1 MTSPPGARG
10 SDTADER
17 PPLDHRGP
25 LTDLRVLDLTWVLSG
40 PFATLTLADLGAD
53 VVKCER
59 PPFGDVSRTTGPIID
74 GESGYFFSVNRG
86 KRSISIDLKEE
97 AGRDLFKQL
106 VAEFDVLVENFRPG
120 VREALG
126 LGYETLADVYPR
138 LIYCAISGYGQTGPM
153 REQPALDVVV
163 QGAGGVM
170 SVTGEPGGP
179 PARPGLSLADLA
191 AGLYGAI
198 GILAALRER
207 ESSGLGQ
214 FVDISM
220 LDCQIAIQENAFMR
234 YHLTGEPPQALGT
247 RHPTAVPFQA
257 FQTADGYLVIAL
269 AWSVPNQWHLLCAEL
284 GLVEIADDERVA
296 TAAARSRNHAEL
308 EPLLA
313 AAFLE
318 RTTEEWVTPFQE
330 YGIPCGPL
338 NTIPQTAALP
348 QVAERNMLV
357 PTPHH
362 TLGEVPLPNTPVKLS
377 RTPGGIAG
385 TSPDLGEHS
394 REVLRNMLGLDDAA
408 LDSLIERGLVAVERP
423 ELELG

>member
-1 MTSPPGARG
+1 VASSGTTEG
-10 SDTADER
+10 R
-17 PPLDHRGP
+17 PSLNRRGP
-25 LTDLRVLDLTWVLSG
+25 LTGLRVLDLTWVLSG

-59 PPFGDVSRTTGPIID
+59 PPYGDVSRTTGPVID

-97 AGRDLFKQL
+97 EGRELFKQL

-120 VREALG
+120 TMDALG
-126 LGYETLADVYPR
+126 VGYEVLAQVNPR
-138 LIYCAISGYGQTGPM
+138 LVYCAISGYGQTGPM
-153 REQPALDVVV
+153 RDQPALDVVV

-170 SVTGEPGGP
+170 SVTGYPDGP
-179 PARPGLSLADLA
+179 PARPGLSLADVS

-198 GILAALRER
+198 GVLAALRER
-207 ESSGLGQ
+207 EQSGLGQ

-234 YHLTGEPPQALGT
+234 YHLTGEPPQRLGT

-284 GLVEIADDERVA
+284 GIVEIADDERFA
-296 TAAARSRNHAEL
+296 TAAARSRNHSEL

-318 RTTEEWVTPFQE
+318 RRTEEWLAPLQE
-330 YGIPCGPL
+330 FGIPCGPL
-338 NTIPQTAALP
+338 NTIPEAAALP
-348 QVAERNMLV
+348 QIAERDMLV
-357 PTPHH
+357 PIEHRTF
-362 TLGEVPLPNTPVKLS
+362 GRVPLPNTPVKLS
-377 RTPGGIAG
+377 RTPGGVAG
-385 TSPDLGEHS
+385 TSPDMGEHS
-394 REVLRNMLGLDDAA
+394 REVLAEVLGLDAA
-408 LDSLIERGLVAVERP
+408 TIEDLIARGLVSEERP
-423 ELELG
+423 DVDLG

>member
-1 MTSPPGARG
+1 MPSSAAPE
-10 SDTADER
+10 ER
-17 PPLDHRGP
+17 PPLNRRGP
-25 LTDLRVLDLTWVLSG
+25 LTGLRVLDLTWVLSG

-59 PPFGDVSRTTGPIID
+59 PPYGDVSRTTGPIID

-97 AGRDLFKQL
+97 RGRDLFKQL
-106 VAEFDVLVENFRPG
+106 VVEFDVVVENFRPG
-120 VREALG
+120 VMAALG
-126 LGYETLADVYPR
+126 LGYGALSAVNPR

-153 REQPALDVVV
+153 RDQPALDVVV

-170 SVTGEPGGP
+170 SVTGAPDGP
-179 PARPGLSLADLA
+179 PARPGLSLADIS

-214 FVDISM
+214 FVDVSM
-220 LDCQIAIQENAFMR
+220 LDCQIAIQENALMR
-234 YHLTGEPPQALGT
+234 YHLTGEPPRALGT

-284 GLVEIADDERVA
+284 GVVEIADDERFA
-296 TAAARSRNHAEL
+296 TSAARSRNHGEL

-318 RTTEEWVTPFQE
+318 RTTEAWLPPLQE

-338 NTIPQTAALP
+338 NTIPQAAALP
-348 QVAERNMLV
+348 QIAEREMLV
-357 PTPHH
+357 PTEHH
-362 TLGEVPLPNTPVKLS
+362 TFGEVPLPNTPVKLS

-385 TSPDLGEHS
+385 TSPDMGEHS
-394 REVLRNMLGLDDAA
+394 REVLAELLGLDAA
-408 LDSLIERGLVAVERP
+408 AIEDLIERGLVAEERP
-423 ELELG
+423 EIDLG

>member
-1 MTSPPGARG
+1 MPS
-10 SDTADER
+10 TAAPKER
-17 PPLDHRGP
+17 PPLDRRGP
-25 LTDLRVLDLTWVLSG
+25 LMGLRVLDLTWVLSG

-59 PPFGDVSRTTGPIID
+59 PPYGDVSRTTGPIID

-86 KRSISIDLKEE
+86 KRSISIDLKAEE
-97 AGRDLFKQL
+97 GRDLFKQL
-106 VAEFDVLVENFRPG
+106 VVEFDVVVENFRPG
-120 VREALG
+120 VMAALG
-126 LGYETLADVYPR
+126 LGYDALSEVNPR

-153 REQPALDVVV
+153 RDQPALDVVV

-170 SVTGEPGGP
+170 SVTGAPDGP
-179 PARPGLSLADLA
+179 PARPGLSLADIS

-207 ESSGLGQ
+207 ENSGLGQ
-214 FVDISM
+214 FVDVSM
-220 LDCQIAIQENAFMR
+220 LDCQIAIQENALMR

-284 GLVEIADDERVA
+284 GVVEIADDERFA
-296 TAAARSRNHAEL
+296 TAAARSRNHGEL
-308 EPLLA
+308 EPLLG

-318 RTTEEWVTPFQE
+318 RTTEAWLTPLQE

-338 NTIPQTAALP
+338 NTIPQAAALP
-348 QVAERNMLV
+348 QIAEREMLV
-357 PTPHH
+357 PTEHR
-362 TLGEVPLPNTPVKLS
+362 TFGEVPLPNTPVKLS

-385 TSPDLGEHS
+385 TSPDMGEHS
-394 REVLRNMLGLDDAA
+394 REVLAELLGLDAA
-408 LDSLIERGLVAVERP
+408 AIEDLIERGLVAEERP
-423 ELELG
+423 EVDLG

>member
-1 MTSPPGARG
+1 MTSSGAR
-10 SDTADER
+10 EQR
-17 PPLDHRGP
+17 QPLNHRGP
-25 LTDLRVLDLTWVLSG
+25 LVGLRVLDLTWVLSG

-59 PPFGDVSRTTGPIID
+59 PPYGDVSRTTGPIID

-86 KRSISIDLKEE
+86 KRSIAIDLKEQQ
-97 AGRDLFKQL
+97 GRDLFKQL

-120 VREALG
+120 RMEALG
-126 LGYETLADVYPR
+126 LGYEILSAVNPR

-153 REQPALDVVV
+153 RDQPALDVVV

-170 SVTGEPGGP
+170 SVTGAPDGP
-179 PARPGLSLADLA
+179 PARPGLSLADIS
-191 AGLYGAI
+191 AGLYGAV

-207 ESSGLGQ
+207 DTSGVGQ

-234 YHLTGEPPQALGT
+234 YHLTGQPPKPLGT

-284 GLVEIADDERVA
+284 GIVEIADDERFA
-296 TAAARSRNHAEL
+296 TAAARSRNHTEL
-308 EPLLA
+308 EPLLVS
-313 AAFLE
+313 AFLE
-318 RTTEEWVTPFQE
+318 RTTDAWLTPLQE
-330 YGIPCGPL
+330 FGIPCGPL
-338 NTIPQTAALP
+338 NSIPQTAALP
-348 QVAERNMLV
+348 QVADRDMLV
-357 PTPHH
+357 STPHH
-362 TLGEVPLPNTPVKLS
+362 TFGEVLLTNTPVKLS

-394 REVLRNMLGLDDAA
+394 REVLAEVLGLASATIDA
-408 LDSLIERGLVAVERP
+408 LIERGLVVEERP
-423 ELELG
+423 EIELG